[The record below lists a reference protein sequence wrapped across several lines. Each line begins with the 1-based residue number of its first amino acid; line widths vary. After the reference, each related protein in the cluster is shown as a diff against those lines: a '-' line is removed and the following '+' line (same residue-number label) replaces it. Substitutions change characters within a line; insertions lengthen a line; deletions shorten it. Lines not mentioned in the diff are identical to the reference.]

1 MKNITRLSGFVMV
14 LLLIGLTAFLPPDR
28 VAADGGECLA
38 RMSEETTAYIR
49 EMKIPLKGA
58 DARLYANRRE
68 QVYLLSSEETVKL
81 NPGRPVKS
89 TVAVIDHKDAGGRSV
104 FYVID
109 QEIAK
114 GQATLTLKRG
124 TEVLQTFR
132 TRLPTMAVRAQAKP
146 DECDCS
152 YYDNYTAQRIQFL
165 QAEANRLC
173 VTTNE
178 CVPICTC
185 PFGKMSVAITRIY
198 FQPTSWRCRIA
209 IKAEVATRY
218 HWFKV
223 TDDDLLDDAFD
234 TAVEKA
240 VGHYSF

>member
-1 MKNITRLSGFVMV
+1 MKNITRLSGFLMV
-14 LLLIGLTAFLPPDR
+14 LLLIGLTAFLPPNR
-28 VAADGGECLA
+28 VAADDGECLA
-38 RMSEETTAYIR
+38 RMSEETAAYIR
-49 EMKIPLKGA
+49 EMKIPLRGA

-132 TRLPTMAVRAQAKP
+132 TRLPTMAVHAQAKP
-146 DECDCS
+146 GECDCS
-152 YYDNYTAQRIQFL
+152 YYDNYTLQRGQFL

-173 VTTNE
+173 VTLNE
-178 CVPICTC
+178 CLPLCSC
-185 PFGKMSVAITRIY
+185 PFGKMSVALAMTY
-198 FQPTSWRCRIA
+198 FPPTSWRCRIA
-209 IKAEVATRY
+209 IKAEAVAVH

-223 TDDDLLDDAFD
+223 TDDDLLNDAFD

-240 VGHYSF
+240 VGNYRL